1 MGKSTKVEIAKK
13 LVMFLKNQKEP
24 FYKTQLI
31 ELGMNSRTADE
42 WLEMYEIIQ
51 NGPKVRKFK
60 MSNNTIYEV
69 IGEKSSLPNDT

>member
-51 NGPKVRKFK
+51 SGPKVRKIK
-60 MSNNTIYEV
+60 MSNNTIYDV